1 MHTALLTSLTEVRT
15 DFCIT
20 TGEKKNGGDI
30 FGGKGKTEKK
40 VVRALVGSA
49 SYSRVAATS
58 GMSACKQYC
67 RHAMRCT
74 TAVFRVVARR
84 KAEKGKEREEKAPKK
99 KDAQRRR
106 GDVMTTAVVGA
117 PFYTDRNG
125 AVDCA

>member
-20 TGEKKNGGDI
+20 TGEKKNGI
-30 FGGKGKTEKK
+30 FLVGKGKTEKK

-106 GDVMTTAVVGA
+106 GM
-117 PFYTDRNG
+117 
-125 AVDCA
+125 